1 GKSILEKTLTRWPVF
16 VDHFNSI
23 ITTQSEDA
31 KNSFES
37 NKFNNMKKM
46 YFALKILL
54 IALGYNCMLG
64 NIDYK
69 TPD

>member
-1 GKSILEKTLTRWPVF
+1 SIDTNNASAQQS
-16 VDHFNSI
+16 NSI